1 MLKNIAIIIPQIP
14 EGAHLEVQLK
24 ENDVLVR
31 FSVNPS
37 KLAKGK
43 ERKTSQGVRSGEKAK
58 PWEKPQLS

>member
-14 EGAHLEVQLK
+14 EGPHLEVQLK